1 MSSSIKRMFF
11 LKDTSPKSGE
21 PVVKSYTIDD
31 YKKENEDLK
40 GEIKA
45 LYEQLNRRYQD
56 TRNAEHDVL
65 EQRVVLGTTLSK
77 LRYLDKKLEN
87 IYDRKG
93 MEKAIVKAAND
104 PKLLYHKAEAFRKIK
119 NAEHEI
125 VGSREIVK
133 SCIDRLKGHL
143 EKLDKY

>member
-93 MEKAIVKAAND
+93 MEKAI
-104 PKLLYHKAEAFRKIK
+104 IK